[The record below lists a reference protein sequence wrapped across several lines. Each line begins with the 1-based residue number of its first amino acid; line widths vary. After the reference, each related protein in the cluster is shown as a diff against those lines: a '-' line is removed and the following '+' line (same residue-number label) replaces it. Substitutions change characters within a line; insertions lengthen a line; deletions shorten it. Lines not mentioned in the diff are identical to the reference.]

1 MPKHQ
6 SKSASQRQH
15 RVGELLRHGLV
26 DELTSMEFAA
36 GALTGTAVTV
46 SEVRV
51 SPDLK
56 QARAYVFP
64 LGGGDVAPLLE
75 ELNAAAPRLQGPL
88 ARRVGLRFTPRLKF
102 VIDDTFDEADK
113 IGTLLARAQ
122 AKTSSE

>member
-1 MPKHQ
+1 
-6 SKSASQRQH
+6 
-15 RVGELLRHGLV
+15 
-26 DELTSMEFAA
+26 
-36 GALTGTAVTV
+36 
-46 SEVRV
+46 VRV